1 METKNYSK
9 IYRIIHWS
17 IAFVIFFILLTIFLR
32 LTWMNKH
39 NVAEIIQNYLT
50 SEGVSLTD
58 DQAIVLAKNIR
69 RPMWNWHIYAGYVL
83 TGLFSIRILLPF
95 FGEMKFQNPLAKGLT
110 TKERF
115 QKWTYV
121 AFYIGIAISLITGL
135 VMAFGPES
143 MGERAENTHVL
154 ALYYLIP
161 FIIIHI
167 SGIMVAEFT
176 EQKGIIYRIIR
187 GSKNN

>member
-1 METKNYSK
+1 
-9 IYRIIHWS
+9 
-17 IAFVIFFILLTIFLR
+17 
-32 LTWMNKH
+32 
-39 NVAEIIQNYLT
+39 
-50 SEGVSLTD
+50 
-58 DQAIVLAKNIR
+58 
-69 RPMWNWHIYAGYVL
+69 
-83 TGLFSIRILLPF
+83 
-95 FGEMKFQNPLAKGLT
+95 MKFQNPLAKGLT

-121 AFYIGIAISLITGL
+121 VFYIGIAISLITGL